1 MLPLATHLVP
11 EAPGKGFGAVI
22 GAGTFGRGV
31 MSLVATAAYATNGIA
46 GAALASIV
54 CAALA
59 GASIVGFRRGA
70 ATAAN

>member
-1 MLPLATHLVP
+1 
-11 EAPGKGFGAVI
+11 
-22 GAGTFGRGV
+22 

-59 GASIVGFRRGA
+59 GASIVGFGRGA
-70 ATAAN
+70 ATAVN